1 MAEEVTEEGASEAAK
16 KLRSRNGVPRVA
28 LETIEASVNAIW
40 QVARRGEAAPVT
52 VARAITGKQDA
63 KASGGAWQ
71 KRVAA
76 LRAFN
81 VIERGSAFKLSPIGI
96 AIANSAD
103 VERHTKGLR
112 EAVLSIPAYQKFLE
126 RADGGELPPIALLA
140 SDIEFE
146 YELSNADAVTAANA
160 FVQSARYAGLV
171 DADGHVS
178 LAGVSVPADGAEV
191 DPDAEPDDDT
201 EVESAA
207 APAGQPA
214 PVAAPAPS
222 VPEIQPPAQPVTVSI
237 PAPAA
242 LAVGGSPVTVKVR
255 IDMTEWAADDAVKV
269 LNALGYGEDA
279 SESE

>member
-1 MAEEVTEEGASEAAK
+1 MGEEVIEEASSEAAR

-28 LETIEASVNAIW
+28 LESIEASVNAIW

-103 VERHTKGLR
+103 VEGHAKGLR
-112 EAVLSIPAYQKFLE
+112 DAVLSIPAYQKFLE
-126 RADGGELPPIALLA
+126 RANGGELPATPLLA

-146 YELSNADAVTAANA
+146 YELSKADAVTAANA
-160 FVQSARYAGLV
+160 FVQSARFAGLV
-171 DADGHVS
+171 DAEGRVS
-178 LAGVSVPADGAEV
+178 LGGAE
-191 DPDAEPDDDT
+191 PPAGGSPFEGESGEESET
-201 EVESAA
+201 EG
-207 APAGQPA
+207 APAPQA
-214 PVAAPAPS
+214 VPVAGLAPS
-222 VPEIQPPAQPVTVSI
+222 VPEIRLPAQPVAVNI
-237 PAPAA
+237 PASGATAA
-242 LAVGGSPVTVKVR
+242 GSPLTVKVR

-269 LNALGYGEDA
+269 LTALGYGEGR
-279 SESE
+279 SESN